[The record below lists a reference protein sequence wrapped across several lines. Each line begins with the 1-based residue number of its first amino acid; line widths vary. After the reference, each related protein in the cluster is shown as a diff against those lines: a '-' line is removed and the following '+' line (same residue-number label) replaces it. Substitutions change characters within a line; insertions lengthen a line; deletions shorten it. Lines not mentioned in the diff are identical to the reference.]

1 MNLRRIENLVLGL
14 FVLIF
19 LYYAL
24 QALVIGDTFRFFVVL
39 IPALAFS
46 LLPLAVE
53 YIGKITFPAG
63 VKPLIALALLL
74 HVAGGIDRFY
84 WKFAP
89 FYDKVAHV
97 VSALALLLVIFT
109 FFVAL
114 DYYGV
119 RLKLRTV
126 ILATI
131 TITVVFFVAWE
142 VTEFYIDVLAK
153 TSYNNGMGDTIGDLI
168 SDVIGSALALLV
180 IRYYLSRVPPGKGIG
195 ELFRKRGHI
204 P

>member
-1 MNLRRIENLVLGL
+1 MNLRRIENLILAL

-19 LYYAL
+19 VYYAV
-24 QALVIGDTFRFFVVL
+24 QALVIGDIFRFFVVL
-39 IPALAFS
+39 IPALVFS

-53 YIGKITFPAG
+53 YLGKITFPAG

-119 RLKLRTV
+119 HLKLRTV
-126 ILATI
+126 LIATI
-131 TITVVFFVAWE
+131 AITAVLSVAWE
-142 VTEFYIDVLAK
+142 VTEYYIDVLAR
-153 TSYNNGMGDTIGDLI
+153 TSYNNGIGDTIGDLI
-168 SDVIGSALALLV
+168 SDVIGVALALLV
-180 IRYYLSRVPPGKGIG
+180 VRFYLSRIPDGKGIG
-195 ELFRKRGHI
+195 ELFRKKEHN
-204 P
+204 